1 MSCWRGSFEWRQIGF
16 FPWTFVSISSSSFER
31 FFKVFFFSAECYACL
46 FIYYLRSC
54 FLHLF
59 LFTVL
64 FLVTAFFEVVTNL
77 GFCNL
82 PNSFNVRL
90 PIEWSWGFLSY
101 YQLSYELGPACNWFS
116 LMASTAP
123 LHNFTSVVIECIK
136 RHPGDATYK
145 GFFLQAWLGFFETLV
160 KEL

>member
-1 MSCWRGSFEWRQIGF
+1 MSCWRGSFQLISFLRVLRGF
-16 FPWTFVSISSSSFER
+16 L
-31 FFKVFFFSAECYACL
+31 KFFFSAECYACL

-82 PNSFNVRL
+82 PKSFNVRL

-136 RHPGDATYK
+136 RHPGDPTYK
-145 GFFLQAWLGFFETLV
+145 GFFLQAWLEVFLRR
-160 KEL
+160 